1 MFYHSTSFKL
11 TRILTFL
18 SYLMS
23 ELLQNN
29 TKVELYC
36 SCCCESLL
44 TDVGD
49 FWSSRRHLR
58 AERFETFMRPL
69 KGLLQQLQP
78 AAFTCNFFVK
88 RAGQSILFIFTKISY
103 FKASV
108 QILFRIKMLSLF
120 DGCTCIIMLL
130 YQHYICG
137 L

>member
-88 RAGQSILFIFTKISY
+88 RAGQSILFIITKFTISFHISKPVSKY
-103 FKASV
+103 YL
-108 QILFRIKMLSLF
+108 ILKCYRSLM
-120 DGCTCIIMLL
+120 GA
-130 YQHYICG
+130 Q
-137 L
+137 